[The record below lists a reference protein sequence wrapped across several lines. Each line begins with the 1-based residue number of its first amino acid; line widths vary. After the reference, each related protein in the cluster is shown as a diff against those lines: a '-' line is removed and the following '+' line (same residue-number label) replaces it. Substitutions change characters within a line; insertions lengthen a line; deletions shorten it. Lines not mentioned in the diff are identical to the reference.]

1 MLFDAGAQFAPIED
15 STACVDTQTAFALAW
30 DRVDTACIE
39 YVTFENATVGVVT
52 IRASAGTSCQLRG
65 AQMTLQ
71 PVEGE
76 LKFRQPR
83 LAYRCD

>member
-30 DRVDTACIE
+30 DQVDAVCFK
-39 YVTFENATVGVVT
+39 YVVFDNATVGVAT
-52 IRASAGTSCQLRG
+52 IRTNAGKSYQLRG
-65 AQMTLQ
+65 PQMTFQ
-71 PVEGE
+71 AIEGE
-76 LKFRQPR
+76 FKFRQPR